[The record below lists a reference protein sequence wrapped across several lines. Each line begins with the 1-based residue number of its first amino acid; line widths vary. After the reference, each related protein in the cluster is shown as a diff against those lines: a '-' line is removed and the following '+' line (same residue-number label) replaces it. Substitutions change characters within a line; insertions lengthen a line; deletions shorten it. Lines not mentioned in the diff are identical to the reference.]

1 MAKVNGIVS
10 IEGTIEELTFYKKEG
25 VTYVRK
31 KGGVS
36 GDRIASDPSFVRTRE
51 NNTEFGHSGSSG
63 KLLRKALGSMVFKAK
78 DSKLSSRLL
87 QTMSRIKNA
96 DTTSVRGMRNVAIG
110 LAGTE
115 GKLFLKGFDFN
126 SRAALK
132 SVLFAPYTLDT
143 ATGTFAITDFIPAEH
158 LAFPAGATHVSIQSA
173 VLVLDFATEE
183 RDIRY
188 SVPLTLPLN
197 LTPTLAMVAPTG
209 MPTGSGQTFFV
220 VLLTFSQEIN
230 GQLYSLKNEEYNV
243 LTILEVL

>member
-10 IEGTIEELTFYKKEG
+10 IEGTIEELTFYKKDG
-25 VTYVRK
+25 VSYVRK

-36 GDRIASDPSFVRTRE
+36 GDRIANDASFVRTRE

-63 KLLRKALGSMVFKAK
+63 KLLRKALGNMVFKAK

-87 QTMSRIKNA
+87 QTMSRVKNA
-96 DTTSVRGMRNVAIG
+96 DISSARGMRNVAVGITS
-110 LAGTE
+110 AA
-115 GKLFLKGFDFN
+115 GKLHLKGFDFN

-132 SVLFAPYTLDT
+132 SVLFAPYALDT
-143 ATGTFAITDFIPAEH
+143 ATGAFSIADFIPAEH
-158 LAFPAGATHVSIQSA
+158 LAFPAGATHVSLQSA

-183 RDIRY
+183 SDIRY

-197 LTPTLAMVAPTG
+197 LTPTLATVAPTG